1 MAPLFVLSETTIA
14 NEINQCLRRCV
25 SKLER
30 IERTERK
37 SYRDPSDRATTRQ
50 NSGSAMATGGYA
62 AAVSSSHGVT
72 RKRFSSFSFSL
83 SHRSLSSLRPDSSSF
98 PKIAR
103 RRGWW
108 SVENSHLV
116 NFRLWWSRFVPRSR
130 TNILVVLISSFFS
143 LFFYKKKIIFANFID
158 ILRQVENFL
167 FNDGLFIIEHG
178 LFLPNKVCDITIDT
192 LWLISLHRWRNL
204 EISLISHSVSK
215 TLPTNIIVD
224 FRIKKNL
231 NS

>member
-1 MAPLFVLSETTIA
+1 MVPLLFVLSETTIA

-30 IERTERK
+30 IERMERK
-37 SYRDPSDRATTRQ
+37 SYTDPSDRATTRQ
-50 NSGSAMATGGYA
+50 NSGSAMATGGCA

-116 NFRLWWSRFVPRSR
+116 NFRLWWSRSR
-130 TNILVVLISSFFS
+130 TNILLVLISFFFF
-143 LFFYKKKIIFANFID
+143 LFFFYKNKIIFGNFID
-158 ILRQVENFL
+158 MLRQVENFL

-178 LFLPNKVCDITIDT
+178 FFLPNKV
-192 LWLISLHRWRNL
+192 
-204 EISLISHSVSK
+204 
-215 TLPTNIIVD
+215 
-224 FRIKKNL
+224 
-231 NS
+231 

>member
-116 NFRLWWSRFVPRSR
+116 NFRLWWSRSVPRSR
-130 TNILVVLISSFFS
+130 TNILLVLISSFF
-143 LFFYKKKIIFANFID
+143 FFIFLQEQNYIRKFYWYPETSWKFSFQRWSFHNRAW
-158 ILRQVENFL
+158 
-167 FNDGLFIIEHG
+167 
-178 LFLPNKVCDITIDT
+178 T
-192 LWLISLHRWRNL
+192 LS
-204 EISLISHSVSK
+204 S
-215 TLPTNIIVD
+215 
-224 FRIKKNL
+224 
-231 NS
+231 

>member
-1 MAPLFVLSETTIA
+1 MVPLLFVLSETTIA

-30 IERTERK
+30 IERMERK
-37 SYRDPSDRATTRQ
+37 SYTDPSDRATTRQ
-50 NSGSAMATGGYA
+50 NSGSAMATGGCA

-116 NFRLWWSRFVPRSR
+116 NFRLWWSRSR
-130 TNILVVLISSFFS
+130 TNILLVLISFFFF
-143 LFFYKKKIIFANFID
+143 LFFFLQEQNYIRKFYWYAETSWKFSFQRWSFHNRAW
-158 ILRQVENFL
+158 IL
-167 FNDGLFIIEHG
+167 
-178 LFLPNKVCDITIDT
+178 
-192 LWLISLHRWRNL
+192 S
-204 EISLISHSVSK
+204 S
-215 TLPTNIIVD
+215 
-224 FRIKKNL
+224 
-231 NS
+231 

>member
-1 MAPLFVLSETTIA
+1 MVPLLFVLSETTIA

-50 NSGSAMATGGYA
+50 NSGSAMATGGCT

-116 NFRLWWSRFVPRSR
+116 NFRLWWSRSVPRSR
-130 TNILVVLISSFFS
+130 TNILLVLISFFFF
-143 LFFYKKKIIFANFID
+143 FFYKNKIIFANFID
-158 ILRQVENFL
+158 TLRQVENFL
-167 FNDGLFIIEHG
+167 SNDGLFIIEHG
-178 LFLPNKVCDITIDT
+178 FFLPNKV
-192 LWLISLHRWRNL
+192 
-204 EISLISHSVSK
+204 
-215 TLPTNIIVD
+215 
-224 FRIKKNL
+224 
-231 NS
+231 